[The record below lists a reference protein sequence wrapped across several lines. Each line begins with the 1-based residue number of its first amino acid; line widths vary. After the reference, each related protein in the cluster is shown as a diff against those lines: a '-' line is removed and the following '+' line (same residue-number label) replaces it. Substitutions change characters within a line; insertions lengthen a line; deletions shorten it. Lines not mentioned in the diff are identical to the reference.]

1 MMNTVFFIVGFQM
14 VSTNFFQSL
23 GMVGKSVLLSLSR
36 QLLFLV
42 PLVWLLPRQ
51 MGIEGVWYSFPVSDF
66 LAASLT
72 VALLVPLMRKFRS
85 LKDGDNPTTI
95 GSIIEE
101 TA

>member
-23 GMVGKSVLLSLSR
+23 GMVSKSILLSLSR

-42 PLVWLLPRQ
+42 PLVWFLPRQ
-51 MGIEGVWYSFPVSDF
+51 FGIDGVWYSFPVSD
-66 LAASLT
+66 LMAASLT
-72 VALLVPLMRKFRS
+72 VVLLASLLRKFKS
-85 LKDGDNPTTI
+85 LKDGDNPTI